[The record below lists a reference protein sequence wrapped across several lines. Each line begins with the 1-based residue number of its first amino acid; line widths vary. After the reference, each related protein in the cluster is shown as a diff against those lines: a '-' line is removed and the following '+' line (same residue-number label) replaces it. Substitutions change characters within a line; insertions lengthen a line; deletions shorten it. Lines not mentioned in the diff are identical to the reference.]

1 MRFYGPVIKVTTVV
15 QSSFF
20 LFRIED
26 RYVFDVDIVDG
37 VAHSCIA
44 ETGCIDPHPRSQRR
58 TIVSIATPT
67 RVRLGVATAVVYEFE
82 HFTDRG
88 VSNETIFDIQA
99 ARG

>member
-20 LFRIED
+20 PFRIED
-26 RYVFDVDIVDG
+26 RFVFDVDVVDG
-37 VAHSCIA
+37 VAHFCIA
-44 ETGCIDPHPRSQRR
+44 EAGCIDPYPRSQWRA
-58 TIVSIATPT
+58 IVSIATTT
-67 RVRLGVATAVVYEFE
+67 RIRLGVAAAVVYEFE